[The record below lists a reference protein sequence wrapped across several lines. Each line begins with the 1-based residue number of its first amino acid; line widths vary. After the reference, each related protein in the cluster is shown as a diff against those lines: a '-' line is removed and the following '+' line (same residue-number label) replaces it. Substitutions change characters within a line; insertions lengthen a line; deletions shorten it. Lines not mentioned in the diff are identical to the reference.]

1 MAADAII
8 QFGRRFIGSHYLWGA
23 AGATP
28 NQQDGAY
35 YRTGAVNLDADA
47 KSNEKPSVF
56 AASCDVDGHYVC
68 AGNFKEFIDQT
79 GGGYTYPSDV
89 NLTKYLDEIRK
100 LPSNSY
106 WYPYKSRFTPRV
118 MKGNNLGA
126 DDNRIVWGED
136 CRYVRHFDC
145 VGFVNFVL
153 SLTTSQKWSFSISQ
167 YAAGSITGATSVP
180 LDSPI
185 VDGDILVRNTEHIAF
200 LCADGQVLQA
210 QDHATSVHAK
220 ETFQAQRNKDNK
232 AQTPPW
238 TGRFRLPA
246 DIINAAGVTTWGAGG
261 EDATKRWG

>member
-89 NLTKYLDEIRK
+89 NLTKYLDEISK
-100 LPSNSY
+100 
-106 WYPYKSRFTPRV
+106 
-118 MKGNNLGA
+118 
-126 DDNRIVWGED
+126 
-136 CRYVRHFDC
+136 
-145 VGFVNFVL
+145 
-153 SLTTSQKWSFSISQ
+153 
-167 YAAGSITGATSVP
+167 AAVEFILVP
-180 LDSPI
+180 LQ
-185 VDGDILVRNTEHIAF
+185 IA
-200 LCADGQVLQA
+200 LHPAGHEGEQ
-210 QDHATSVHAK
+210 
-220 ETFQAQRNKDNK
+220 
-232 AQTPPW
+232 PW
-238 TGRFRLPA
+238 RR
-246 DIINAAGVTTWGAGG
+246 
-261 EDATKRWG
+261 